1 MEPSEHLAHLR
12 KETDAF
18 LGAAAVDPGAAVAS
32 CPGWAVRDLVLHVGN
47 TWARA
52 ADVLATGRDAERRPL
67 PAVESDAQVLSWG
80 RDRADEIVDAVERL
94 SVPDPEG
101 ECWTFLPPHNRG
113 FWARRITLETLLHGW
128 DCRAAVGPPSPMD
141 ADLAAD
147 GVDEFVFVMLPRCL
161 QRNPAQWSGE
171 TVHLH
176 RTDGEGEWFVRLD
189 DGEVSAERGH
199 RKGDVAV
206 RGTGSDLYLWCTGRG
221 TLATLPELDVVGDR
235 AVADE
240 WSAVIRF

>member
-12 KETDAF
+12 QETEAF
-18 LGAAAVDPGAAVAS
+18 LAAAASDPGATVPS

-52 ADVLATGRDAERRPL
+52 ADVLATGREVERRPL
-67 PAVESDAQVLSWG
+67 PTVESDAQLLAWG

-101 ECWTFLPPHNRG
+101 QCWTFLPPHNRG

-141 ADLAAD
+141 AGLAAD

-161 QRNPAQWSGE
+161 QRNPAPWSGE

-176 RTDGEGEWFVRLD
+176 RTDGAGEWFVQLD
-189 DGEVSAERGH
+189 GGEVTAERGH

-206 RGTGSDLYLWCTGRG
+206 RGTGSDLYLWVTGRRSADDLDG
-221 TLATLPELDVVGDR
+221 LDVVGDE
-235 AVADE
+235 AVATRWTVD
-240 WSAVIRF
+240 IRF